1 MRIVLLG
8 APGSGKGTQSQ
19 RLVER
24 LGIPQVSSGDLLR
37 AAVARGTELGRR
49 AKEAMDGGRLVDDS
63 LVLQMIRERLGAGD
77 TRRGFILDGFPRT
90 LAQAEA
96 LERLLRDLTQPL
108 DAVVQLEVD
117 AAELVRRISGRRC
130 CADCGRVFNL
140 FTSPRAAI
148 ESELCPRTGAPHR
161 LTQRPDD
168 NEATVAERLRVYE
181 EKTRPLIDF
190 YRARGLLRVID
201 AMGDVEEVS
210 RRLSQAL
217 GAPALRAARAAKSAT
232 RRAPHRTGARR
243 KAAPAKSAR
252 RRAKSATGRAARRG
266 KARAG
271 LRVNTRGKSP
281 RTTRAGQGR
290 PKGKP
295 R

>member
-96 LERLLRDLTQPL
+96 LERLLKDLGQDL
-108 DAVVQLEVD
+108 DRVIFFDVPE
-117 AAELVRRISGRRC
+117 AEL
-130 CADCGRVFNL
+130 L
-140 FTSPRAAI
+140 
-148 ESELCPRTGAPHR
+148 
-161 LTQRPDD
+161 
-168 NEATVAERLRVYE
+168 
-181 EKTRPLIDF
+181 
-190 YRARGLLRVID
+190 
-201 AMGDVEEVS
+201 
-210 RRLSQAL
+210 RRL
-217 GAPALRAARAAKSAT
+217 
-232 RRAPHRTGARR
+232 
-243 KAAPAKSAR
+243 
-252 RRAKSATGRAARRG
+252 
-266 KARAG
+266 
-271 LRVNTRGKSP
+271 
-281 RTTRAGQGR
+281 
-290 PKGKP
+290 
-295 R
+295 